1 MGLDGEAEAHLA
13 QLREVK
19 GQFNKTFYSQTRGAY
34 CLGSAPCDQ
43 EIFPELVQSLAVAAE
58 LCKSGEE
65 ELSLCQ
71 RLLKG
76 EFSPAVTLSHRAFY
90 YQALLRY
97 PQLNEAVLA
106 DVEKH
111 WAPMVYAG
119 ATTFWETEEGAAA
132 FHDAGSLCHG
142 WSAAPIYVYHRLL
155 DGKR

>member
-1 MGLDGEAEAHLA
+1 MGLDAEAKAHLA
-13 QLREVK
+13 RLSAVK
-19 GQFNKTFYSQTRGAY
+19 EQFNKTFYSPKRRAY
-34 CLGSAPCDQ
+34 CLGSAPCDE

-58 LCKSGEE
+58 LCESGEA

-71 RLLKG
+71 RLLNG

-97 PQLNEAVLA
+97 PQLNDAVLA

-119 ATTFWETEEGAAA
+119 ATTFWETEDGAAA
-132 FHDAGSLCHG
+132 FRDAGSLCHG
-142 WSAAPIYVYHRLL
+142 WSAAPIYVYHRLFG
-155 DGKR
+155 GKR